1 MIYYLY
7 VNGRCIM
14 KIVKLALS
22 EQEKTELE
30 YLQIN
35 GSNLLRERSLAI
47 LHCAQGKK
55 LTWIADALNRR
66 ILTIRSW
73 IDSFRKHGISGLS
86 RAYSPG
92 RPSFRKKNLLLEL
105 RRCLSKS
112 PREYGFFEDVWT
124 LNLLKTHFKKRFN
137 RDFSAST
144 ITRLL
149 KDEGYSFKRP
159 KKSMPANAPSKE
171 EKLRQV
177 QQIAQ
182 EILALKDNQETI
194 VLFLDESHFS
204 TEPYVIR
211 GWHKRGEDFFP
222 QDSPKTGK
230 SFGIWRIQSGR
241 QAFLLEKRIK

>member
-1 MIYYLY
+1 
-7 VNGRCIM
+7 M

-92 RPSFRKKNLLLEL
+92 RPSFRKKNLLPEL
-105 RRCLSKS
+105 RECLSKL
-112 PREYGFFEDVWT
+112 PQDYGFFEDVWT
-124 LNLLKTHFKKRFN
+124 LNLLKTHFEKQFN

-149 KDEGYSFKRP
+149 KDDGYSFKRP
-159 KKSMPANAPSKE
+159 KKSMPANAPSKA
-171 EKLRQV
+171 EKLQRV

-182 EILALKDNQETI
+182 EILALKDGKETV

-211 GWHKRGEDFFP
+211 GWHKKGEDFFP
-222 QDSPKTGK
+222 RDSSKTRK

-241 QAFLLEKRIK
+241 QTFLLEKRIEK

>member
-1 MIYYLY
+1 
-7 VNGRCIM
+7 M

-92 RPSFRKKNLLLEL
+92 RPSFRKKNLLPEL
-105 RRCLSKS
+105 RECLSKS
-112 PREYGFFEDVWT
+112 PRDYGFFEDVWT
-124 LNLLKTHFKKRFN
+124 LNLLKTHFKKQFN

-222 QDSPKTGK
+222 QDSSETGK

-241 QAFLLEKRIK
+241 QTFLLEKRIEK

>member
-1 MIYYLY
+1 
-7 VNGRCIM
+7 M
-14 KIVKLALS
+14 KIVNLALS

-55 LTWIADALNRR
+55 LTWIADALNRQ

-73 IDSFRKHGISGLS
+73 IDSFRKHGVSGLS

-92 RPSFRKKNLLLEL
+92 RPSFRKKNLLPEL
-105 RRCLSKS
+105 RKCLSKS
-112 PREYGFFEDVWT
+112 PREYGFFEEVWT
-124 LNLLKTHFKKRFN
+124 LDLLKAHFKTQFN
-137 RDFSAST
+137 RDFSIST

-149 KDEGYSFKRP
+149 KDDGYSFKRP
-159 KKSMPANAPSKE
+159 KKSIPENAPSKE
-171 EKLRQV
+171 EKLQRV

-182 EILALKDNQETI
+182 EILALKDGKETD

-211 GWHKRGEDFFP
+211 GWYQKGESFFP
-222 QDSPKTGK
+222 QDSAKTGK
-230 SFGIWRIQSGR
+230 SFGVWRIQSGR
-241 QAFLLEKRIK
+241 QTFLLEKRIEK